1 MGTTVSPTRSVP
13 ASGASCPMIILN
25 SVLLPAPLGPTMP
38 TSMQQHNA
46 RCLLHGYKSTGGA
59 VNSSLQLS
67 IAHKPLAC
75 SIVSR

>member
-38 TSMQQHNA
+38 ASMQQHTLDA
-46 RCLLHGYKSTGGA
+46 SRSSAYDLHYIT
-59 VNSSLQLS
+59 LRHS
-67 IAHKPLAC
+67 IAHKHMACGLA
-75 SIVSR
+75 SR